1 MEYIDIINNLKKK
14 IYHPIY
20 FLMGEEGYFIDQIS
34 NFIEKNVLTETEKSF
49 NLSVLYGQDI
59 DIKSLITNARRYPM
73 MANHQVII
81 VREAQKIKNI
91 EELVTYVKQPL
102 LSTILVIDYK
112 YKPLDSRK
120 KKVKE
125 LFKEINKK
133 GILFNSKKL
142 YDNQLPD
149 WINQYLKEKKYKI
162 GPKASVLLSEY
173 LGTNL
178 SKVAGELE
186 KLIISLP
193 KGSEIT
199 PDVIE
204 KNIGI
209 SKDYNIFELQDA
221 IGQRDILKVNRII
234 NHFSSDPNTY
244 PLPRTI
250 VGLYFYFMKLL
261 TYNFLKDKSQAAVK
275 LHVHP
280 FFIKKYAS
288 AAKQYTIRKLVQ
300 NISILREFD
309 MKSKG
314 IGNVSSSNEDLLK
327 EMTFKLI
334 H

>member
-1 MEYIDIINNLKKK
+1 MEYNDIITNLKKK

-20 FLMGEEGYFIDQIS
+20 FLMGDEGYFIDKIS
-34 NFIEKNVLTETEKSF
+34 DFIEKNVLTEEEKSF
-49 NLSVLYGQDI
+49 NLSVIYGQDI

-81 VREAQKIKNI
+81 VREAQRIKKI
-91 EELVTYVKQPL
+91 EDLSTYVKNPL
-102 LSTILVIDYK
+102 MSTILVICYK
-112 YKPLDSRK
+112 YNTIDGR
-120 KKVKE
+120 KE
-125 LFKEINKK
+125 LSKTINKT
-133 GILFNSKKL
+133 GVLFNSKKL
-142 YDNQLPD
+142 YDNQLPE
-149 WINQYLKEKKYKI
+149 WINHYIKNRGYSISPQ
-162 GPKASVLLSEY
+162 ASALLAEY

-178 SKVAGELE
+178 SKVSGELE

-193 KGSEIT
+193 KGSDIT
-199 PDVIE
+199 PDIIE

-221 IGQRDILKVNRII
+221 IGERNFLKTNRII

-244 PLPRTI
+244 PLPKTI
-250 VGLYFYFMKLL
+250 VNLYFYFMKLMA
-261 TYNFLKDKSQAAVK
+261 YNFLKDKSQAAAK

-280 FFIKKYAS
+280 FFVKKYA
-288 AAKQYTIRKLVQ
+288 AASKQYPIRKLVQ

-314 IGNVSSSNEDLLK
+314 MGNVSSSNEDLLK

>member
-1 MEYIDIINNLKKK
+1 MKYNDIIANLKKK

-20 FLMGEEGYFIDQIS
+20 FLMGDEGYFIDQIS
-34 NFIEKNVLTETEKSF
+34 NFIEKNVLTEEEKSF
-49 NLSVLYGQDI
+49 NLSVIYGQDI

-81 VREAQKIKNI
+81 VREAQQIKNI
-91 EELVTYVKQPL
+91 EELVKYIEQPL
-102 LSTILVIDYK
+102 MSTILVIDYK

-120 KKVKE
+120 KKTKE
-125 LFKEINKK
+125 LIKAIEKK
-133 GILFNSKKL
+133 GVLFKSKKL
-142 YDNQLPD
+142 YDNELPD
-149 WINQYLKEKKYKI
+149 WINNYIKSKKYKI
-162 GPKASVLLSEY
+162 NPQSTVLLSEY
-173 LGTNL
+173 LGTDL
-178 SKVAGELE
+178 AKVSGELE

-199 PDVIE
+199 PDIIE

-209 SKDYNIFELQDA
+209 SKEYNIFELQDA
-221 IGQRDILKVNRII
+221 IGEKNILKVNRII

-250 VGLYFYFMKLL
+250 VGLYFYFMKLM

-275 LHVHP
+275 MHVHP
-280 FFIKKYAS
+280 FFVKKYA
-288 AAKQYTIRKLVQ
+288 AASRQYPIRKLVQ

-314 IGNVSSSNEDLLK
+314 MGNVSSSNEDLLK

>member
-1 MEYIDIINNLKKK
+1 MEYNDIITNLKKK

-20 FLMGEEGYFIDQIS
+20 FLMGDEGYFIDKIS
-34 NFIEKNVLTETEKSF
+34 DFIEKNVLTEEEKSF
-49 NLSVLYGQDI
+49 NLSVIYGQDI

-81 VREAQKIKNI
+81 VREAQRIKKI
-91 EELVTYVKQPL
+91 EDLSTYVKNPL
-102 LSTILVIDYK
+102 MSTILVICYK
-112 YKPLDSRK
+112 YNTIDGR
-120 KKVKE
+120 KE
-125 LFKEINKK
+125 LSKTINKT
-133 GILFNSKKL
+133 GVLFNSKKL
-142 YDNQLPD
+142 YDNQLPE
-149 WINQYLKEKKYKI
+149 WINHYIKNRGYSISPQ
-162 GPKASVLLSEY
+162 ASALLAEY

-178 SKVAGELE
+178 SKVSGELE

-193 KGSEIT
+193 KGSDIT
-199 PDVIE
+199 PDIIE

-221 IGQRDILKVNRII
+221 IGERNFLKTNRII

-244 PLPRTI
+244 PLPKTI
-250 VGLYFYFMKLL
+250 VNLYFYFMKLMA
-261 TYNFLKDKSQAAVK
+261 YNFLKDKSQAAAK

-280 FFIKKYAS
+280 FFVKKYA
-288 AAKQYTIRKLVQ
+288 AASKQYPIRKLVQ
-300 NISILREFD
+300 NIGILREFD

-314 IGNVSSSNEDLLK
+314 MGNVSSSNEDLLK

>member
-1 MEYIDIINNLKKK
+1 
-14 IYHPIY
+14 
-20 FLMGEEGYFIDQIS
+20 MGDEGYFIDKIS
-34 NFIEKNVLTETEKSF
+34 DFIEKNVLTEEEKSF
-49 NLSVLYGQDI
+49 NLSVIYGQDI

-81 VREAQKIKNI
+81 VREAQRIKKI
-91 EELVTYVKQPL
+91 EDLSTYVKNPL
-102 LSTILVIDYK
+102 MSTILVICYK
-112 YKPLDSRK
+112 YNTIDGR
-120 KKVKE
+120 KE
-125 LFKEINKK
+125 LSKTINKT
-133 GILFNSKKL
+133 GVLFNSKKL
-142 YDNQLPD
+142 YDNQLPE
-149 WINQYLKEKKYKI
+149 WINHYIKNRGYSISPQ
-162 GPKASVLLSEY
+162 ASALLAEY

-178 SKVAGELE
+178 SKVSGELE

-193 KGSEIT
+193 KGSDIT
-199 PDVIE
+199 PDIIE

-221 IGQRDILKVNRII
+221 IGERNFLKTNRII

-244 PLPRTI
+244 PLPKTI
-250 VGLYFYFMKLL
+250 VNLYFYFMKLMA
-261 TYNFLKDKSQAAVK
+261 YNFLKDKSQAAAK

-280 FFIKKYAS
+280 FFVKKYA
-288 AAKQYTIRKLVQ
+288 AASKQYPIRKLVQ

-314 IGNVSSSNEDLLK
+314 MGNVSSSNEDLLK